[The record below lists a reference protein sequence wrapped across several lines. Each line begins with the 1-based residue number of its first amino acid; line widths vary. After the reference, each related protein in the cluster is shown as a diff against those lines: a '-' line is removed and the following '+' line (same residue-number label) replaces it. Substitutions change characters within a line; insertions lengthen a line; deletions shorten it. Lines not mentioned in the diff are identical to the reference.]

1 MNEKN
6 IPISDDT
13 ELFLKKKKYH
23 DAILKAKNDKNW
35 DSDFCLF
42 FKRGKYK
49 VNNDELEISD
59 FNVVEVE
66 YQNKTLLILDYIY
79 DNTFNKNY
87 KIKKIYKLKNL
98 LAFKEFYNY
107 YHSNIK
113 NNILILDDNSFQ
125 LLNNYIAQYG
135 IEEHK
140 DVPELLAK
148 SEL

>member
-35 DSDFCLF
+35 DSNFCLF
-42 FKRGKYK
+42 YQSGKFK

-125 LLNNYIAQYG
+125 LLNNYIVQYG

>member
-42 FKRGKYK
+42 YQSGKFK

-125 LLNNYIAQYG
+125 LLNNYQ
-135 IEEHK
+135 
-140 DVPELLAK
+140 
-148 SEL
+148 

>member
-42 FKRGKYK
+42 YQSGKFK

-79 DNTFNKNY
+79 DNTFNKHY

>member
-42 FKRGKYK
+42 YQSGKFK

-79 DNTFNKNY
+79 DNTFNKHY

-107 YHSNIK
+107 YHSNKK

>member
-42 FKRGKYK
+42 YQSGKFK

-87 KIKKIYKLKNL
+87 KIK
-98 LAFKEFYNY
+98 
-107 YHSNIK
+107 
-113 NNILILDDNSFQ
+113 
-125 LLNNYIAQYG
+125 
-135 IEEHK
+135 
-140 DVPELLAK
+140 
-148 SEL
+148 

>member
-13 ELFLKKKKYH
+13 ELFLKEKKYH

-42 FKRGKYK
+42 YQSGKFK

-79 DNTFNKNY
+79 DNPFNKNY

-125 LLNNYIAQYG
+125 LLNNYIVKYG

>member
-42 FKRGKYK
+42 YQSGKFK

-79 DNTFNKNY
+79 DNTFNKHY

-107 YHSNIK
+107 YHSDIK

>member
-42 FKRGKYK
+42 YQSGKFK

-79 DNTFNKNY
+79 DNTFNKHY

-140 DVPELLAK
+140 DVPELLPK

>member
-42 FKRGKYK
+42 YQSGKFK

-66 YQNKTLLILDYIY
+66 
-79 DNTFNKNY
+79 
-87 KIKKIYKLKNL
+87 
-98 LAFKEFYNY
+98 
-107 YHSNIK
+107 
-113 NNILILDDNSFQ
+113 
-125 LLNNYIAQYG
+125 
-135 IEEHK
+135 
-140 DVPELLAK
+140 
-148 SEL
+148 